1 MVTLGRV
8 RTDRKVFVLL
18 AAVALFSAGC
28 SSGPEQPDTVAGEF
42 VDALNRDD
50 LPAAAALTDN
60 PAQAGDALR
69 GLYEGLGSEVVFE
82 VDSVD
87 DDGFTLAATWKLGKD
102 GTHEWTYTTTGTAAE
117 SGDDWKVRW
126 NPATVAP
133 GLEKGPLSYAPVY
146 PEPARVLDS
155 SGGALMTEE
164 VVSLVNVAPG
174 ADTGAV
180 AALLAPLAPTITAD
194 SLNADLAGAEGKPIT
209 PISLRAT
216 DIAPIQESLAAIPG
230 VTLAPQNRLLTADK
244 SLSGPTLSGLNE
256 LWQQRA
262 DEAAGWAVRVRTP
275 EGTERLAGQDPQ
287 PTADITTTLDIDRQ
301 HAAEAAL
308 TSVAQPA
315 AIVALRPSTGEVV
328 AVAQN
333 DAADAQGPIALTG
346 LYPPG
351 STFKT
356 VTASAALAAGTATP
370 DTVLPCPGEANVEGR
385 RIPNDDSFDLGEVP
399 LHTAFARSCNT
410 TMARLAVNLPP
421 NALTDTAEQ
430 LGLGIDYVTPGLTTV
445 TGSVPPANTPAER
458 VESSIGQGTVTAS
471 PFGMALVAAALAH
484 GSPPAP
490 MLVTGEPGVADRT
503 PQLLPPAVA
512 EQVRTMMRE
521 TITAGTATQLADIP
535 GLLGKTG
542 TAEYGDNSN
551 AHGWFVGIDG
561 DLAFA
566 VFVAD
571 AGSSAPAVEAAG
583 RMLRAGR

>member
-1 MVTLGRV
+1 M
-8 RTDRKVFVLL
+8 RTDRKVFVVL
-18 AAVALFSAGC
+18 AAVALLAAGC
-28 SSGPEQPDTVAGEF
+28 SSGPEQPDTVANAF
-42 VDALNRDD
+42 VEALNRDD

-60 PAQAGDALR
+60 PAQAGEALR
-69 GLYEGLGSEVVFE
+69 GLYEGLGSEVVFRVADAE
-82 VDSVD
+82 
-87 DDGFTLAATWKLGKD
+87 DGRFTLAATWKLGKD
-102 GTHEWTYTTTGTAAE
+102 GKREWTYTTTGTAAE
-117 SGDDWKVRW
+117 SGDDWAIHW

-133 GLEKGPLSYAPVY
+133 GLDKGPLTYAPVY
-146 PEPARVLDS
+146 PEPARVLDA
-155 SGGALMTEE
+155 SGGELMTEQ
-164 VVSLVNVAPG
+164 VVTLVNVAQG
-174 ADTGAV
+174 ADT
-180 AALLAPLAPTITAD
+180 AALAAVLAPVAPTITAA
-194 SLNADLAGAEGKPIT
+194 SLNADLAAAEGKPIT
-209 PISLRAT
+209 PISLRAS
-216 DIAPIQESLAAIPG
+216 DIAPIQQALAAVPG
-230 VTLAPQNRLLTADK
+230 VTLAPQTRLLTTDK
-244 SLSGPTLSGLNE
+244 SLAAPTLSGLNE

-262 DEAAGWAVRVRTP
+262 DEAAGWAVRAQTP
-275 EGTERLAGQDPQ
+275 QGTERIAGQDPR
-287 PTADITTTLDIDRQ
+287 PTADITTTLDIDLQ

-308 TSVAQPA
+308 APIAQPA
-315 AIVALRPSTGEVV
+315 AVVALQPSTGNVV

-333 DAADAQGPIALTG
+333 EAADAQGPIALTG

-356 VTASAALAAGTATP
+356 VTVSAALVNGAVTP
-370 DTVLPCPGEANVEGR
+370 DTVLPCPGEADIEGR
-385 RIPNDDSFDLGEVP
+385 RIPNDDKFDLGEVP

-421 NALTDTAEQ
+421 NALTDTAAQ

-471 PFGMALVAAALAH
+471 PFGMALVAASLAH

-490 MLVTGEPGVADRT
+490 MIVADAPGVADRT
-503 PQLLPPAVA
+503 PPPLSAGVA

-542 TAEYGDNSN
+542 TAEYGDNSH

-561 DLAFA
+561 DVAFA

-583 RMLRAGR
+583 RMLRASR